1 MIKHAVLIGVNEI
14 PGLEYLAT
22 PSRYAIQM
30 EDWAKSQGYLTSLFV
45 DEPDGR
51 AIAGKCGR
59 TEILATIREIVK
71 DCDQLLIYFAG
82 HGVEHSAGNDVWLLP
97 GYQDDPND
105 CISLF
110 LNKALAYSL
119 GVSHVVFIS
128 DSCRSPSGSE
138 ALRAASGSY
147 IFPKKN
153 ILNPNTEV
161 DVLYSTW
168 PGQISV
174 DIMQDGE
181 YRSIYSD
188 CLLKCL
194 NGEVQEV
201 IQEIKNI
208 DPGFP
213 AVLSSQLNRYLK
225 KTVPVEM
232 TNAGRTPQYPMGDIS
247 SQDPRF
253 LSSFTD
259 TFLVAE
265 SGEAVLQYKD
275 KGTSLVIPIKELN
288 VKFESFSKAVD
299 SKKTSRL
306 KRITREFIQDHAFF
320 TSDGIFKD
328 SKTGL
333 FVTGLN
339 NPLVFSQHEEEWF
352 PNMKKNYAVP
362 QLINYQHDDEKYAKV
377 FLIGKNKMRCYP
389 INILRG
395 FYTQAVFEKGELRT
409 VNYYPSGGY
418 QREEARYYSKEI
430 AKRKD
435 VIIMAAKNGIFQGDE
450 DMASYLRT
458 YKSLDPILGLFA
470 TYAYFQ
476 KGNYEG
482 VQSVYRY
489 TEMERLDRIIGDLRL
504 LRVLTDRTMYFDSRW
519 DVPLPV
525 LTEGWSYLKMLESN
539 PYDYLST
546 QLHPG
551 LWASFNENGLSYL
564 KDNLNFKSI

>member
-14 PGLEYLAT
+14 PGLEYLST
-22 PSRYAIQM
+22 PSRYAIEM
-30 EDWAKSQGYLTSLFV
+30 EDWAKKQGYHTSLFV
-45 DEPDGR
+45 DEPNGR
-51 AIAGKCGR
+51 AVTGKCER
-59 TEILATIREIVK
+59 TLILGTIREIVQ
-71 DCDQLLIYFAG
+71 DCDQLVIYFAG

-97 GYQDDPND
+97 GYQEDPND

-128 DSCRSPSGSE
+128 DACRSPSGSE

-174 DIMQDGE
+174 DIKQNGE

-194 NGEVQEV
+194 NGEVPEV
-201 IQEIKNI
+201 IHEIKNI
-208 DPGFP
+208 NPGFP
-213 AVLSSQLNRYLK
+213 AVLSSELNRYLK
-225 KTVPVEM
+225 KTVPVQM

-253 LSSFTD
+253 LSSFTES
-259 TFLVAE
+259 FLISE
-265 SGEAVLQYKD
+265 SGESDLEYKD
-275 KGTSLVIPIKELN
+275 KAKEIVAPVNRL
-288 VKFESFSKAVD
+288 KLRFESFSKVVD
-299 SKKTSRL
+299 NKKASKL
-306 KRITREFIQDHAFF
+306 NRITRELIKNHEFF

-328 SKTGL
+328 SETGL
-333 FVTGLN
+333 FVTGLS
-339 NPLVFSQHEEEWF
+339 NPLVYSQYLAEEPLIW
-352 PNMKKNYAVP
+352 KKNYAVP
-362 QLINYQHDDEKYAKV
+362 QLVNYQYDEEKNGNV
-377 FLIGKNKMRCYP
+377 FLIGGSNKRFYP
-389 INILRG
+389 VNILRG
-395 FYTQAVFEKGELRT
+395 LYTQVVFEKGELRT

-418 QREEARYYSKEI
+418 EKQEAHHFSKEI
-430 AKRKD
+430 AKRKA

-450 DMASYLRT
+450 EMASYLRS

-470 TYAYFQ
+470 AYAYFQ

-489 TEMERLDRIIGDLRL
+489 MEMDGVGRIIGDLRL
-504 LRVLTDRTMYFDSRW
+504 LTVLTDHTKHFASRW
-519 DVPLPV
+519 EVPLPV
-525 LTEGWSYLKMLESN
+525 LTEGWSYLKMLENN
-539 PYDYLST
+539 PYNYLST
-546 QLHPG
+546 QLEPG
-551 LWASFNENGLSYL
+551 LWTSFNENGLNHL
-564 KDNLNFKSI
+564 MDIMNFKKI